1 MLELKVSHEKEK
13 KRKEKKRK
21 EKKRKE
27 KKKKKKKRE
36 RRNSYV
42 SSLVRILKRKCVSG
56 GLILN

>member
-1 MLELKVSHEKEK
+1 MLELKVSHE
-13 KRKEKKRK
+13 KEKKRK